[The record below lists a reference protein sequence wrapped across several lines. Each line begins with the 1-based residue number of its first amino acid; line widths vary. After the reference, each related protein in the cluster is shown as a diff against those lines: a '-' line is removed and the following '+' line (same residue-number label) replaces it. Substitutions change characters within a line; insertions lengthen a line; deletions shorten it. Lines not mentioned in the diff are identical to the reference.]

1 MKMTKTLL
9 STLLGSLLGGL
20 LIYLIIK
27 VCVSNFPIEITGGE
41 DQMNQ
46 NFLIVMTLLILGCV
60 IGGVSGYKIANRS

>member
-20 LIYLIIK
+20 FIYLVIEIY
-27 VCVSNFPIEITGGE
+27 VSNFPIEITGGE

-46 NFLIVMTLLILGCV
+46 NFVIVMTLLSLGCV
-60 IGGVSGYKIANRS
+60 IGGVSGYKIAKRS